1 MLHLCMATI
10 QYDSI
15 PNDAIIDLKV
25 SGEYYEKLKIVLLSL
40 TEQVPAEELL
50 PMIEKFKTPQAHNT
64 ALEHNI
70 YTLLILIKTIEDEA
84 KKQKVTIVKDMEL
97 PDK

>member
-1 MLHLCMATI
+1 MTTI

-15 PNDAIIDLKV
+15 PGDAIIDLRV
-25 SGEYYEKLKIVLLSL
+25 SGAYYEKLKIVLLSL
-40 TEQVPAEELL
+40 TEQVPPDQLI
-50 PMIEKFKTPQAHNT
+50 PMMEKFKTPQAYDT

-84 KKQKVTIVKDMEL
+84 KKQKVTVVKEMEL

>member
-1 MLHLCMATI
+1 MATI

-15 PNDAIIDLKV
+15 PADAIIDLKV
-25 SGEYYEKLKIVLLSL
+25 SGAYYEKLKIVLLTL
-40 TEQVPAEELL
+40 TEQVPPDQLL
-50 PMIEKFKTPQAHNT
+50 AMMEKFKTPQAPDS

-70 YTLLILIKTIEDEA
+70 YTLLLLIKTIEDEA
-84 KKQKVTIVKDMEL
+84 KKQKLTVVKDMEL

>member
-15 PNDAIIDLKV
+15 PGDAIIDLRI
-25 SGEYYEKLKIVLLSL
+25 SGAYYEKLKIVLLSL
-40 TEQVPAEELL
+40 TEQVPPDQLL
-50 PMIEKFKTPQAHNT
+50 PMMEKFKTPQAPDS

-70 YTLLILIKTIEDEA
+70 YTLLLLIKSIEDEA
-84 KKQKVTIVKDMEL
+84 KNQKLTVVKEMVL

>member
-1 MLHLCMATI
+1 MGKI

-15 PNDAIIDLKV
+15 PGDAIIDLKV

-40 TEQVPAEELL
+40 TEQVPPDQLL
-50 PMIEKFKTPQAHNT
+50 AMMERFKTPQAPEN

-84 KKQKVTIVKDMEL
+84 KKQKLTVLKELEL